1 MIILHPDFLVSS
13 TVVADSFSCVRKAV
27 FQDRVKATGDISKPM
42 VYGNILHSLFQIAL
56 EANDFSTVFLR
67 KSIDSL
73 VVRYVESLYMLK
85 EPLSVAAEYLCSKI
99 HLIQDWASLFVS
111 KKPKANAFVTE
122 HRTRY
127 NPVVAITKL
136 LDIEE
141 HVWSPMFG
149 LKGMIDAT
157 VQATIID
164 HKSEKVLTIPL
175 EFKTGKSTTVM
186 MHRAQTMLYTLL
198 MSDRYDI
205 DVQCG
210 LLYYLENKEM
220 IRVPAIRDE
229 LRGMIIGRNRLASY
243 IRNREVL
250 PDMLRSRYTCGNC
263 YVKETCFIYH
273 KLLEDGTP
281 KTSGVEDHFHDMTGH
296 LGKSHQKFF
305 GHWDNLLS
313 KEEKDI
319 SRFRKELWGLLS
331 SEREALG
338 RCFGQL
344 VIVPGSISVDSSAS
358 KINRYTYILTKGE
371 GTAVPGFTFLDSM
384 INPGEPIVISDEK
397 GHFALAL
404 GYITEIRY
412 NRVTVRVDR
421 RLHNARTRK
430 PGFNKKTNQVFA
442 GIMEVSKDGEEQDF
456 PQSVVPDEGIRY
468 RLDKDEF
475 SNGMASVRNNLIQ
488 IMSPRAN
495 EKYRKLLV
503 DLEPPV
509 FKISPTAYSVDSS
522 SQTNLNGDQRKAIEK
537 VMSAQDYALV
547 LGMPGT
553 GKTTTIAHI
562 IRALVGQGKSVLL
575 TSYTHTAVDNILLKI
590 KNDNID
596 TLRLGSGTKIHP
608 EVKSFAQ
615 LAEGQKTSFEELRET
630 FHMPKIVATTC
641 LGVNHPIFSERKFDY
656 CIVDEAS
663 QITLPVCLGPIRMAN
678 TFILVGDHYQLPP
691 LVRSPEAREGGL
703 DISLFKLLSDAHP
716 QSVVN
721 LEHQYRMCEEIMT
734 LSNDL
739 IYKGKLKCGNEQVA
753 KRTLQIPHIGGLV
766 RHHSSTQYTQCG
778 SGPCWI
784 RDLFADGVKACF
796 VNTDNVP
803 AKEVR
808 KGDRIN
814 NPIEADIAYQLV
826 EGFLS
831 CGVDPSSIGVISVY
845 RSQIKI
851 LQNLLR
857 NRPSVEMH
865 TADKFQGRDKEI
877 IVISLVRSNGDQN
890 VGELLRDWRRINVA
904 FTRARS
910 KLLILGSRS
919 TLQSNEL
926 LADFVRL
933 MERNKWVYDLPPDAQ
948 STHFMP
954 QTQPSAS
961 TGFKKAEPT
970 KGPENRVN
978 GKKSLSSRHGFL
990 GNRPVLRDIVNG
1002 AV

>member
-42 VYGNILHSLFQIAL
+42 VYGNILHSLFQIPL
-56 EANDFSTVFLR
+56 EANDFSTAFLR

-73 VVRYVESLYMLK
+73 VVQYVESLYMLK
-85 EPLSVAAEYLCSKI
+85 EPLPVATEYLCSKI
-99 HLIQDWASLFVS
+99 HLIQDWANLFVS

-127 NPVVAITKL
+127 NPIVAITKL

-157 VQATIID
+157 VQATIVD

-250 PDMLRSRYTCGNC
+250 PDMLKSRYTCGNC
-263 YVKETCFIYH
+263 YAKETCFIYH

-358 KINRYTYILTKGE
+358 KINRYTYSLTKGE

-404 GYITEIRY
+404 GYITEIRH
-412 NRVTVRVDR
+412 NRVTVQVDR

-430 PGFNKKTNQVFA
+430 PGFNRKTNQVFA
-442 GIMEVSKDGEEQDF
+442 GIMEVSKDGEEQDLS
-456 PQSVVPDEGIRY
+456 QSANSDEGIRY

-475 SNGMASVRNNLIQ
+475 SNGMASVRNNLVQ
-488 IMSPRAN
+488 IMSPKSN

-537 VMSAQDYALV
+537 VMSARDYALV

-590 KNDNID
+590 KSDNID
-596 TLRLGSGTKIHP
+596 TLRLGSGTKVIH
-608 EVKSFAQ
+608 K
-615 LAEGQKTSFEELRET
+615 
-630 FHMPKIVATTC
+630 
-641 LGVNHPIFSERKFDY
+641 
-656 CIVDEAS
+656 
-663 QITLPVCLGPIRMAN
+663 
-678 TFILVGDHYQLPP
+678 
-691 LVRSPEAREGGL
+691 
-703 DISLFKLLSDAHP
+703 FKLF
-716 QSVVN
+716 
-721 LEHQYRMCEEIMT
+721 T
-734 LSNDL
+734 
-739 IYKGKLKCGNEQVA
+739 
-753 KRTLQIPHIGGLV
+753 
-766 RHHSSTQYTQCG
+766 
-778 SGPCWI
+778 
-784 RDLFADGVKACF
+784 
-796 VNTDNVP
+796 
-803 AKEVR
+803 
-808 KGDRIN
+808 
-814 NPIEADIAYQLV
+814 
-826 EGFLS
+826 
-831 CGVDPSSIGVISVY
+831 
-845 RSQIKI
+845 I
-851 LQNLLR
+851 LL
-857 NRPSVEMH
+857 
-865 TADKFQGRDKEI
+865 
-877 IVISLVRSNGDQN
+877 
-890 VGELLRDWRRINVA
+890 
-904 FTRARS
+904 
-910 KLLILGSRS
+910 
-919 TLQSNEL
+919 
-926 LADFVRL
+926 
-933 MERNKWVYDLPPDAQ
+933 Y
-948 STHFMP
+948 
-954 QTQPSAS
+954 
-961 TGFKKAEPT
+961 
-970 KGPENRVN
+970 
-978 GKKSLSSRHGFL
+978 
-990 GNRPVLRDIVNG
+990 
-1002 AV
+1002 